1 MVNTLIVA
9 LLPIIFTMLLGYI
22 SGKIGSFDNKTSG
35 ILSKLVMSYALPLSL
50 FWQLNQ
56 MSASAITANAHIAF
70 WLLVIMLGW
79 WIVVYL
85 VSHHAAKGSVVISA
99 LRAFSI
105 SVPAILF
112 VGPAL
117 ITQLYPKNSAMAI
130 SLGGLMMSC
139 ILPLTLVVLATTNE
153 ENANKSGWSKLM
165 GAILSAFKTPVVI
178 AELLG
183 FVTALLNIHFPAMLE
198 NTFTQLGKASA
209 GVGLFLIG
217 LILYYNKP
225 SFSKAVWINVIC
237 KEILVPFSAFVL
249 LSVTGQKTDF
259 INEITLIMAI
269 SEIMFPSIL
278 AQQYGEGQRELSSS
292 MFVSTILSIFILA
305 AIIIL
310 RGITI

>member
-35 ILSKLVMSYALPLSL
+35 ILSKLVMSYSL

-269 SEIMFPSIL
+269 SEIMFP
-278 AQQYGEGQRELSSS
+278 
-292 MFVSTILSIFILA
+292 
-305 AIIIL
+305 
-310 RGITI
+310 